1 MSEVNVQP
9 AQGMES
15 PVPTLKIVLLGM
27 ILSSNNTS
35 IWMIFTMLPFMVS
48 YYYPLLGAKELGYR
62 AGLLGSAFS
71 TGSLFGNFIWG
82 LASDRIG
89 RKPALI
95 LGLWGSV
102 LASLIFAFS
111 HNFWVVVFARFL
123 WGLLNGNIGVSK
135 TYVAEILDDS
145 NMAKGMALYGTIGGV
160 GRTIGPIIGG
170 YLMFP
175 GKSMEY
181 FRDTIVDDYPFSLPV
196 IFISAACFVTSLLS
210 MKYLPET
217 LPGSWFWVDPEA
229 NKPAFAV
236 SAVKMSA
243 IYSPLGTSDMDQMDD
258 ESMNG
263 KWQGEG
269 QEQGQGQGQGQGA
282 IVEMTA
288 VSSAPARL
296 ANDRASVWKA
306 SDGVAAGTDLMVDVG
321 VEGENNAER
330 MEEPADVLEDVPINE
345 SVTPNKTLQLTA
357 AGNPPGQASS
367 SSLSPAALRTPS
379 SNRPQSS
386 SKNGKST
393 NTPKRSVGFANIVMV
408 KTIGSDSMAFGPLKR
423 VNDEDIPVEV
433 SPFICTA
440 RSRANEAEDKENED
454 FRDVTAPMWGPSI
467 QERDCVTME
476 MTPIRT
482 RSPDNTDS
490 APDAHSPDTN
500 DSTVGFVHPHFG
512 PTLHAPKSQLRFTNG
527 SEFFD
532 EFGGGATAPA
542 HTGGLWSLIC
552 YLLTRKQIFLST
564 FMYGLAGFFGVMM
577 VEIFPLWVV
586 TSLADGGFDY
596 KAHDIGWAMTVSGPI
611 SIVGQILFYPS
622 LVKKVG
628 LMKTYSMA
636 CQIFGVTAALMP
648 CVSWVSQYRT
658 LSDALLII
666 GLALMSTVQMWIYI
680 SIFTFISNSCY
691 SHQRATVN
699 GIGQTFAAI
708 GRLTAPA
715 IGSFLFAWSENNSLI
730 WPFNYSLSW
739 YVVSGL
745 SIWGGTLVYYF
756 PKSIQRRKRE
766 PHKARY
772 ASPISGG
779 SPFDKEESV

>member
-1 MSEVNVQP
+1 
-9 AQGMES
+9 
-15 PVPTLKIVLLGM
+15 M

-82 LASDRIG
+82 LTSDRIG

-111 HNFWVVVFARFL
+111 KSFWVVVFARFL

-175 GKSMEY
+175 GKSFAIFEG
-181 FRDTIVDDYPFSLPV
+181 TIFDDYPFSLPV
-196 IFISAACFVTSLLS
+196 TFISAACLITSLLS

-229 NKPAFAV
+229 DASKSASAP
-236 SAVKMSA
+236 SAVKMST
-243 IYSPLGTSDMDQMDD
+243 IYSPLGTNDMDQLDD
-258 ESMNG
+258 ESVNG
-263 KWQGEG
+263 KWQAKESSL
-269 QEQGQGQGQGQGA
+269 E
-282 IVEMTA
+282 IEMTTLA
-288 VSSAPARL
+288 QVPSSSDQAR
-296 ANDRASVWKA
+296 AREQIAARAGAGPLVT
-306 SDGVAAGTDLMVDVG
+306 AGTNLMADVS
-321 VEGENNAER
+321 VEGKDSVTGED
-330 MEEPADVLEDVPINE
+330 MEESPGRLEDVPIHE
-345 SVTPNKTLQLTA
+345 SLTPKQ
-357 AGNPPGQASS
+357 
-367 SSLSPAALRTPS
+367 SSLSSSQQTTDVGGRAATPVHASTSALLTPS
-379 SNRPQSS
+379 ASKSRSS
-386 SKNGKST
+386 SKNGKGTNT

-408 KTIGSDSMAFGPLKR
+408 KTIGSESMAFGPLKR
-423 VNDEDIPVEV
+423 VNDEDVPVEV
-433 SPFICTA
+433 SPFLSNA
-440 RSRANEAEDKENED
+440 NAASREAEEEGKEDED
-454 FRDVTAPMWGPSI
+454 FRDVTAPMWGPSLR
-467 QERDCVTME
+467 ERDRDRVTIE
-476 MTPIRT
+476 MTPIRS
-482 RSPDNTDS
+482 RSPDNADGTPDGAYPDTPDS
-490 APDAHSPDTN
+490 A
-500 DSTVGFVHPHFG
+500 VGFVHPHFG
-512 PTLHAPKSQLRFTNG
+512 PTVHAPKSQLRFTNG

-532 EFGGGATAPA
+532 EFGAGASAPA

-552 YLLTRKQIFLST
+552 YLLTRKQVFLST
-564 FMYGLAGFFGVMM
+564 FMYGLGGFFGVMM

-596 KAHDIGWAMTVSGPI
+596 KAHNIGWAMTVSGPI

-636 CQIFGVTAALMP
+636 CQIFGATAALMP
-648 CVSWVSQYRT
+648 CISLVSHHRT
-658 LSDALLII
+658 LSDILLII
-666 GLALMSTVQMWIYI
+666 GLAVMSTVQMWIYI
-680 SIFTFISNSCY
+680 SIFTFISNACY

-715 IGSFLFAWSENNSLI
+715 IGSFLFAWSENNKLT
-730 WPFNYSLSW
+730 WPFNYALCW
-739 YVVSGL
+739 YVVAGL

-766 PHKARY
+766 PRKARY

-779 SPFDKEESV
+779 SPFDKEENI